1 MITFNSETSFT
12 LKNQKKLVKWIS
24 DVISSEGFQVGE
36 INYIFCNDSY
46 LNKINQ
52 EFLNHDTFTD
62 IISFD
67 YTLGKEVGGDIFIS
81 IERVLE
87 NAEKF
92 NEVSDKAFSFVHID
106 VDLYQPTID
115 SLEFFWK
122 KLVDGGFIVVDD
134 YGSSQFPGAGIAVD
148 EFLKEHKASFFYKV
162 PMGACFI
169 MK

>member
-12 LKNQKKLVKWIS
+12 LKNQNKLVKWIG
-24 DVISSEGFQVGE
+24 DVVSSEGFQVAE
-36 INYIFCNDSY
+36 INYIFCDDSY

-92 NEVSDKAFSFVHID
+92 NEVFENELYRVMIHGILHFMGYKDK
-106 VDLYQPTID
+106 T
-115 SLEFFWK
+115 K
-122 KLVDGGFIVVDD
+122 KEKTLMRTKE
-134 YGSSQFPGAGIAVD
+134 D
-148 EFLKEHKASFFYKV
+148 ENIFRLKH
-162 PMGACFI
+162 
-169 MK
+169 

>member
-12 LKNQKKLVKWIS
+12 LKNQNKLVKWIG
-24 DVISSEGFQVGE
+24 DVVSSEGFQVGE
-36 INYIFCNDSY
+36 INYIFCDDSY

-92 NEVSDKAFSFVHID
+92 NEVFENELHRVMIHGILHFMGYKDK
-106 VDLYQPTID
+106 T
-115 SLEFFWK
+115 K
-122 KLVDGGFIVVDD
+122 KEKTLMRTKEDENIFI
-134 YGSSQFPGAGIAVD
+134 
-148 EFLKEHKASFFYKV
+148 LKH
-162 PMGACFI
+162 
-169 MK
+169 

>member
-12 LKNQKKLVKWIS
+12 LKNQKKLVKWIG

-36 INYIFCNDSY
+36 INYIFCDDSY

-52 EFLNHDTFTD
+52 EFLNHDAFTD

-92 NEVSDKAFSFVHID
+92 NEVFENELHRVMIHGILHFIGYKDK
-106 VDLYQPTID
+106 T
-115 SLEFFWK
+115 K
-122 KLVDGGFIVVDD
+122 KDKTLMRTKEDEKIFI
-134 YGSSQFPGAGIAVD
+134 
-148 EFLKEHKASFFYKV
+148 LNT
-162 PMGACFI
+162 
-169 MK
+169 

>member
-12 LKNQKKLVKWIS
+12 LKNQKKLVKWIG

-36 INYIFCNDSY
+36 INYIFCDDSY

-92 NEVSDKAFSFVHID
+92 NEVFETELHRVMIHGILHFIGYKDK
-106 VDLYQPTID
+106 T
-115 SLEFFWK
+115 K
-122 KLVDGGFIVVDD
+122 KDKTLMRTKEDEKIFI
-134 YGSSQFPGAGIAVD
+134 
-148 EFLKEHKASFFYKV
+148 LNT
-162 PMGACFI
+162 
-169 MK
+169 

>member
-12 LKNQKKLVKWIS
+12 LKNQKRLVKWIS

-92 NEVSDKAFSFVHID
+92 NEVFETELHRVMIHGILHFMGYKDK
-106 VDLYQPTID
+106 T
-115 SLEFFWK
+115 K
-122 KLVDGGFIVVDD
+122 KEKTLMRTKEDEKIFILN
-134 YGSSQFPGAGIAVD
+134 A
-148 EFLKEHKASFFYKV
+148 
-162 PMGACFI
+162 
-169 MK
+169 

>member
-12 LKNQKKLVKWIS
+12 LKNQKKLVKWIG

-36 INYIFCNDSY
+36 INYIFCDDSY

-92 NEVSDKAFSFVHID
+92 NEVFENELHRVMIHGILHFMGYKDK
-106 VDLYQPTID
+106 T
-115 SLEFFWK
+115 K
-122 KLVDGGFIVVDD
+122 KDKTLMRTKEDEKIFI
-134 YGSSQFPGAGIAVD
+134 
-148 EFLKEHKASFFYKV
+148 LNT
-162 PMGACFI
+162 
-169 MK
+169 

>member
-12 LKNQKKLVKWIS
+12 LKNQKRLVKRIS

-92 NEVSDKAFSFVHID
+92 NEVFENELYRVMIHGILHFMGYKDK
-106 VDLYQPTID
+106 T
-115 SLEFFWK
+115 K
-122 KLVDGGFIVVDD
+122 KEKTLMRTKE
-134 YGSSQFPGAGIAVD
+134 D
-148 EFLKEHKASFFYKV
+148 ENISRLKH
-162 PMGACFI
+162 
-169 MK
+169 

>member
-62 IISFD
+62 VISFD

-92 NEVSDKAFSFVHID
+92 NEVFENELHRVMIHGVLHFMGYKDKTKTDKTLMRTKEDEKI
-106 VDLYQPTID
+106 
-115 SLEFFWK
+115 
-122 KLVDGGFIVVDD
+122 FI
-134 YGSSQFPGAGIAVD
+134 
-148 EFLKEHKASFFYKV
+148 LNT
-162 PMGACFI
+162 
-169 MK
+169 

>member
-12 LKNQKKLVKWIS
+12 LKNQKKLVKWIG

-36 INYIFCNDSY
+36 INYIFCDDSY

-92 NEVSDKAFSFVHID
+92 NEVFENELHRVMIHGILHFIGYKDKTKKDKTLMRTKEDEKIFV
-106 VDLYQPTID
+106 LNT
-115 SLEFFWK
+115 
-122 KLVDGGFIVVDD
+122 
-134 YGSSQFPGAGIAVD
+134 
-148 EFLKEHKASFFYKV
+148 
-162 PMGACFI
+162 
-169 MK
+169 

>member
-12 LKNQKKLVKWIS
+12 LKNQNKLVKWIGA
-24 DVISSEGFQVGE
+24 VVSSEGFQVGE
-36 INYIFCNDSY
+36 INYIFCDDSY

-62 IISFD
+62 VISFD

-92 NEVSDKAFSFVHID
+92 NEVFENELHRVMIHGILHFMGYKDK
-106 VDLYQPTID
+106 T
-115 SLEFFWK
+115 K
-122 KLVDGGFIVVDD
+122 KEKTLMRTKE
-134 YGSSQFPGAGIAVD
+134 D
-148 EFLKEHKASFFYKV
+148 ENIFTLKH
-162 PMGACFI
+162 
-169 MK
+169 

>member
-12 LKNQKKLVKWIS
+12 LNNQNKLVKWIG
-24 DVISSEGFQVGE
+24 DVVSSEGFQVGE
-36 INYIFCNDSY
+36 INYIFCDDSY

-92 NEVSDKAFSFVHID
+92 NEVFETELHRVMIHGILHFMGYKDK
-106 VDLYQPTID
+106 T
-115 SLEFFWK
+115 K
-122 KLVDGGFIVVDD
+122 KEKTLMRTKE
-134 YGSSQFPGAGIAVD
+134 D
-148 EFLKEHKASFFYKV
+148 ENIFTLKH
-162 PMGACFI
+162 
-169 MK
+169 

>member
-12 LKNQKKLVKWIS
+12 LKNQKKLVKWIG

-36 INYIFCNDSY
+36 INYIFCDDSY

-52 EFLNHDTFTD
+52 EFLNHDAFTD

-92 NEVSDKAFSFVHID
+92 NEVFENELHRVMIHGILHFMGYKDK
-106 VDLYQPTID
+106 T
-115 SLEFFWK
+115 K
-122 KLVDGGFIVVDD
+122 KEKTLMRTKE
-134 YGSSQFPGAGIAVD
+134 D
-148 EFLKEHKASFFYKV
+148 ENIFTLKH
-162 PMGACFI
+162 
-169 MK
+169 

>member
-1 MITFNSETSFT
+1 VITFNSETSFT

-92 NEVSDKAFSFVHID
+92 NEVFENELYRVMIHGILHFMGYKDK
-106 VDLYQPTID
+106 T
-115 SLEFFWK
+115 K
-122 KLVDGGFIVVDD
+122 KEKTLMRTKEDEKIFI
-134 YGSSQFPGAGIAVD
+134 
-148 EFLKEHKASFFYKV
+148 LNT
-162 PMGACFI
+162 
-169 MK
+169 

>member
-1 MITFNSETSFT
+1 VITFNSETSFT
-12 LKNQKKLVKWIS
+12 LKNQNKLVKWIG
-24 DVISSEGFQVGE
+24 DVVSSEGFQVAE
-36 INYIFCNDSY
+36 INYIFCDDSY

-92 NEVSDKAFSFVHID
+92 NEVFETELHRVMIHGILHFIGYKDK
-106 VDLYQPTID
+106 T
-115 SLEFFWK
+115 K
-122 KLVDGGFIVVDD
+122 KEKTLMRTKE
-134 YGSSQFPGAGIAVD
+134 D
-148 EFLKEHKASFFYKV
+148 ENIFRLKH
-162 PMGACFI
+162 
-169 MK
+169 

>member
-12 LKNQKKLVKWIS
+12 LKNQNKLVKWIG

-36 INYIFCNDSY
+36 INYIFCDDSY

-62 IISFD
+62 VISFD

-81 IERVLE
+81 IERVIE

-92 NEVSDKAFSFVHID
+92 NEVFENELHRVMIHGILHFMGYKDK
-106 VDLYQPTID
+106 T
-115 SLEFFWK
+115 K
-122 KLVDGGFIVVDD
+122 KEKTLMRTKE
-134 YGSSQFPGAGIAVD
+134 D
-148 EFLKEHKASFFYKV
+148 ENIFTLKH
-162 PMGACFI
+162 
-169 MK
+169 

>member
-12 LKNQKKLVKWIS
+12 LKNQKKLVKWIG
-24 DVISSEGFQVGE
+24 DVISSEGFQAGG
-36 INYIFCNDSY
+36 INYIFCDDSY

-92 NEVSDKAFSFVHID
+92 NEVFENELHRVMIHGILHFIGYKDK
-106 VDLYQPTID
+106 T
-115 SLEFFWK
+115 K
-122 KLVDGGFIVVDD
+122 KDKTLMRTKEDEKIFI
-134 YGSSQFPGAGIAVD
+134 
-148 EFLKEHKASFFYKV
+148 LNT
-162 PMGACFI
+162 
-169 MK
+169 

>member
-12 LKNQKKLVKWIS
+12 LKNQKKLVKWIG
-24 DVISSEGFQVGE
+24 DVISSEGFQDGE
-36 INYIFCNDSY
+36 INYIFCDDSY

-92 NEVSDKAFSFVHID
+92 NEVFETELHRVMIHGILHFMGYKDK
-106 VDLYQPTID
+106 T
-115 SLEFFWK
+115 K
-122 KLVDGGFIVVDD
+122 KDKTLMRTKEDEKIFILN
-134 YGSSQFPGAGIAVD
+134 A
-148 EFLKEHKASFFYKV
+148 
-162 PMGACFI
+162 
-169 MK
+169 